1 MVHQIQEARRAE
13 ITDED
18 LMARFQAG
26 DEAAFVTLV
35 NRYKHPLTNFVYRL
49 LGEIDEANDIVQETF
64 LRVYSHKDSYNNPL
78 AKFSTWLYRIALN
91 LTTSAL
97 RRETRRRRY
106 LKRGLLAGFA
116 ATRPDR
122 EVLDTRQ
129 SPESHVDSS
138 LKLQLVQD
146 ALMQISPLFR
156 EVIVLRD
163 IQSLSYEEIA
173 ETTGLEM
180 GTIKS
185 RISRGRA
192 QLQKLLKDI
201 YREEYQYSG

>member
-1 MVHQIQEARRAE
+1 MVHQVQEAHSTA
-13 ITDED
+13 ISDEE
-18 LMARFQAG
+18 LMERFQVG
-26 DEAAFVTLV
+26 DESAFVTLV
-35 NRYKHPLTNFVYRL
+35 HRYKDPLTNFVFRL
-49 LGEIDEANDIVQETF
+49 IGELDEAHDIVQETF
-64 LRVYSHKDSYNNPL
+64 LRVYSHKDLYSTPL

-106 LKRGLLAGFA
+106 LKHGQLAGFA
-116 ATRPDR
+116 ASRPDR

-138 LKLQLVQD
+138 LKLQIVQD
-146 ALMQISPLFR
+146 ALMRISPLFR

-163 IQSLSYEEIA
+163 IQSLTYEEIA

-192 QLQKLLKDI
+192 QLQKLLRDI